1 MFAVTDPE
9 AAAQRRNGISAFLV
23 PASAKGFVVQRVMQA
38 HGAIG
43 MTSEMGLTEIYKTLR
58 LINIADGTN
67 EILRRTIA
75 KEMLA
80 GDVDL

>member
-1 MFAVTDPE
+1 M
-9 AAAQRRNGISAFLV
+9 SAPKIF
-23 PASAKGFVVQRVMQA
+23 
-38 HGAIG
+38 
-43 MTSEMGLTEIYKTLR
+43 TEPLR
-58 LINIADGTN
+58 LINIAAGTN